1 MKKYSYQ
8 TCLRL
13 PEPLVEEMSSI
24 CDEYRINA
32 SDFMRRAIAES
43 VVAHRE
49 NMKPQIK
56 NLCPSD

>member
-13 PEPLVEEMSSI
+13 PEPLMEEMTSI
-24 CDEYRINA
+24 CDHYRINA

-43 VVAHRE
+43 VVAH
-49 NMKPQIK
+49 QK
-56 NLCPSD
+56 NLDHPDQKFVFV